1 MKCEIDMMTVVVTA
15 LMKIDEGK
23 VRDKTNVASP
33 RSMLSEVAIVR
44 PRYRVELEA
53 GLN

>member
-15 LMKIDEGK
+15 LMRDDKGK
-23 VRDKTNVASP
+23 VRDKNNVASP
-33 RSMLSEVAIVR
+33 RSMLSEAAIVR
-44 PRYRVELEA
+44 LRYRVELEA